1 MGYIELE
8 VKDYI
13 AIVTLNN
20 PRFNIMTREMM
31 KEFVPAGKNWRVDP
45 YDNQCGEAEYED
57 WRVPGDKFNYKYTDL
72 GIWQI

>member
-31 KEFVPAGKNWRVDP
+31 KEFAALIAGGTVTLWK
-45 YDNQCGEAEYED
+45 
-57 WRVPGDKFNYKYTDL
+57 
-72 GIWQI
+72 